1 MSSTINARTGK
12 VLSVAGLDVPAALC
26 AQTAR
31 PAIDRR
37 AVVERHNPVL
47 GAFDGR
53 SPLSVGNGE
62 FAFTADLTGLQT
74 FPALYDQQMPLCT
87 LSQWGWHTVP
97 NPSGKGPSDL
107 RLAMFDTYGR
117 KVGYASSSEGQVPL
131 FNWLRENP
139 HRLHLGK
146 IGFLIEKPGD
156 VTAARQTLDLCAKIP
171 LSTSIFAGSPIK
183 A

>member
-1 MSSTINARTGK
+1 VKFSRRQFLGA
-12 VLSVAGLDVPAALC
+12 APAALC
-26 AQTAR
+26 AQTGR
-31 PAIDRR
+31 RGIDRR
-37 AVVERHNPVL
+37 GVVERHNPVL

-62 FAFTADLTGLQT
+62 FAFTADVTGLQT

-97 NPSGKGPSDL
+97 NPSGQGPSDL
-107 RLAMFDTYGR
+107 RLAQFDTYGR

-146 IGFLIEKPGD
+146 IGFAIEKPGD
-156 VTAARQTLDLCAKIP
+156 VAATEQTLDLWTGTLHSEWWWRRLATRS
-171 LSTSIFAGSPIK
+171 STCWR
-183 A
+183 